1 MDTIGTIV
9 ARLRSALKE
18 TTSDSMYSN
27 RGLWN
32 EFISNAKVFIKR
44 DADNERKIY
53 KTTEAWQKVCV
64 KMEKSSPLLCNLN
77 IPLTYSIYKS
87 LFKLPNLFDTSTGP
101 LIQFISTP
109 DNSVNI
115 TLVTPLEFQIKTN
128 LRYSKGKFA
137 FIYDGYLWTNLP
149 YQNLVVSAVY
159 FAQNLNTDCGCE
171 PEKKPCAS
179 MLDLPC
185 GVPSY
190 LVAPSV
196 AATLNLLLPTL
207 SKPTDNMVNMSESQR
222 ENSI

>member
-9 ARLRSALKE
+9 SRLRSALKE

-32 EFISNAKVFIKR
+32 EFISEAKVFIKR

-53 KTTEAWQKVCV
+53 KTTEAWQKVCL
-64 KMEKSSPLLCNLN
+64 KMEKSSPILCNLN

-87 LFKLPNLFDTSTGP
+87 LFKLPNLFETSTGP
-101 LIQFISTP
+101 LVQFISTP

-115 TLVTPLEFQIKTN
+115 TLVTPLEFQIKTS
-128 LRYSKGKFA
+128 LRYSKGRFA

-149 YQNLVVSAVY
+149 YSNLVLSGVFFDTKV
-159 FAQNLNTDCGCE
+159 DCECN
-171 PEKKPCAS
+171 PVVKICSS
-179 MLDLPC
+179 MLDKPC

-190 LVAPSV
+190 LVAPAVTS
-196 AATLNLLLPTL
+196 TLQKLLPTL
-207 SKPTDNMVNMSESQR
+207 NRPTDNVINMSESQR

>member
-32 EFISNAKVFIKR
+32 EFVSEAKVFIKR

-53 KTTEAWQKVCV
+53 KTTEAWQKVCL
-64 KMEKSSPLLCNLN
+64 KMEKSSPLLCNLS

-87 LFKLPNLFDTSTGP
+87 LFKIPDLFETSTGP
-101 LIQFISTP
+101 LVQFISTP

-128 LRYSKGKFA
+128 LRYSKGRFA
-137 FIYDGYLWTNLP
+137 FIYDGYLWTNLS
-149 YQNLVVSAVY
+149 YSNLVLSGVFFETKV
-159 FAQNLNTDCGCE
+159 DCECN
-171 PEKKPCAS
+171 PIIKPCSS
-179 MLDLPC
+179 MLDKPC

-190 LVAPSV
+190 LVAPAVTS
-196 AATLNLLLPTL
+196 TLQKLLPTL
-207 SKPTDNMVNMSESQR
+207 NRPTDNVVNMSESQR